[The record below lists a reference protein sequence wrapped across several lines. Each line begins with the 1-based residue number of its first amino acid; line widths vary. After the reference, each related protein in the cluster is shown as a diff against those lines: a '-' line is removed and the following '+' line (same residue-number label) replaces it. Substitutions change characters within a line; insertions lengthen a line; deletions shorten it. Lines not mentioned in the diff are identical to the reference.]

1 MELWRRCEGNPMTEN
16 PQEQDSYVGQR
27 VRVIRARRGMTQQV
41 LADRVGKSRGAI
53 AKYENGERPIDSRT
67 TLLAL
72 ARALGVTIGDL
83 TGHPEQEKL
92 DPVTAGFHMFVPEI
106 ETALWTHGNVTDE
119 RAPRDLAAL
128 TAATR
133 EANRLRADCE
143 YVTLGPMLA
152 PMLVDGYRL
161 IRELPD
167 DERAWDVFGNI
178 AYGVASALK
187 ARGYPA
193 LAWTAAA
200 EARRAAE
207 HTGSPAAAAGSAFY
221 RSQILLTRPG
231 ALASALAEAE
241 GTADRLSADVRTI
254 GDVEV
259 TGMLRL
265 QASLVTAA
273 MGGDPEPHLAE
284 AADQAARLTEAAPST
299 SLARNDSFRPP
310 NITLWRMSAALERR
324 EPGQALALAPTLAP
338 DALPNKNRHA
348 QYFVEIGRAH
358 AMQRN
363 YRDSLYALLRAE
375 HTAPQ
380 HVRNMTHVKELV
392 GHMMRT
398 ARRDLTTGE
407 LGRLAQRVGVAPA

>member
-1 MELWRRCEGNPMTEN
+1 MNDD
-16 PQEQDSYVGQR
+16 QDRFVGQQ
-27 VRVIRARRGMTQQV
+27 VRAIRARRGITQQV
-41 LADRVGKSRGAI
+41 LADRVGISRGAI
-53 AKYENGERPIDSRT
+53 AKYETGLRPIDSRR

-72 ARALGVTIGDL
+72 AEALGVTVGDL

-106 ETALWTHGNVTDE
+106 ETALWTQGNVTDE
-119 RAPRDLAAL
+119 RLPRDLSTLTDAAR
-128 TAATR
+128 T
-133 EANRLRADCE
+133 ANRLRADCD

-152 PMLVDGYRL
+152 PMLTDGYRL
-161 IRELPD
+161 IRDIPD
-167 DERAWDVFGNI
+167 DDRAWDVFGNI
-178 AYGVASALK
+178 LYGVASALK

-193 LAWTAAA
+193 LAWTAAE

-207 HTGSPAAAAGSAFY
+207 RTGSPAAAAGSAFY
-221 RSQILLTRPG
+221 RSQILLSRPG
-231 ALASALAEAE
+231 ALSSALQEAE
-241 GTADRLSADVRTI
+241 GTADRLAASVRTV

-273 MGGDPEPHLAE
+273 MGGDPEPHLTE
-284 AADQAARLTEAAPST
+284 AAEQATRLTDAAPST
-299 SLARNDSFRPP
+299 SLARNESFRPP

-324 EPGQALALAPTLAP
+324 EPGQALTLAP
-338 DALPNKNRHA
+338 AVSPDNLPNKNRQA

-363 YRDSLYALLRAE
+363 HRESLYALLRAE

-380 HVRNMTHVKELV
+380 HVRNMTHVQELV

-398 ARRDLTTGE
+398 ARRDLTSGE
-407 LGRLAQRVGVAPA
+407 LGKLAQRVGVVPA